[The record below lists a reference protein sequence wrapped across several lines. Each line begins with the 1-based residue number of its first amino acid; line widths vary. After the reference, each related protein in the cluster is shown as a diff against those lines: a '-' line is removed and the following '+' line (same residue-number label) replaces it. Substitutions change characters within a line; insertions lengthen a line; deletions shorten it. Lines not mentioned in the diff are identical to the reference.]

1 METFFII
8 LYTIFCILLIVWIV
22 YDVLNLLIKRK
33 TYNAVE
39 AEVCSHERVP
49 RSNSDDQITYKI
61 RLKYF
66 YDNKENFYSTKW
78 SSNCF
83 IPKTGTKRKI
93 YINKNDSSKI
103 FYIETK
109 IFILFILFR
118 IVFLIPLFE
127 RLLKE

>member
-8 LYTIFCILLIVWIV
+8 LYTIFCTLLIVWIV

-33 TYNAVE
+33 TYNAIE
-39 AEVCSHERVP
+39 AEVCSHER
-49 RSNSDDQITYKI
+49 DDKVTYKI

-83 IPKTGTKRKI
+83 IPKIGTKRKI

-109 IFILFILFR
+109 IFVLFILFR

-127 RLLKE
+127 RLIKK

>member
-8 LYTIFCILLIVWIV
+8 LYSIFCILLIVWIV
-22 YDVLNLLIKRK
+22 YDILNLLIKRK
-33 TYNAVE
+33 TYNVIE
-39 AEVCSHERVP
+39 AEVWQHEMVP
-49 RSNSDDQITYKI
+49 RQNSDDVRTYKI

-66 YDNKENFYSTKW
+66 YHNKENFYSTKW
-78 SSNCF
+78 GSNFF
-83 IPKTGTKRKI
+83 IPKIGTKRKI

-109 IFILFILFR
+109 MFVFFILFR

-127 RLLKE
+127 RLLEK